1 MLLSEGAVV
10 WWLENNIFPFCCVD
24 HLSLLFQCLCDMFA
38 HLEVI
43 MWLPSQLSTLNDRMV
58 VFMWHR
64 IFIFL
69 IPLELLCSQHHPR
82 YYKSVFPNLTS
93 TECQLLYLFSAQLS
107 PPGCHR
113 KRLTSL
119 SGGSRQVSKDLKKIF
134 ELCPMLVISWLG
146 RSCQQHIYLLEFNYW
161 ISISPF
167 FSTKRFALSF
177 DSRNKWQ
184 TSDDF

>member
-43 MWLPSQLSTLNDRMV
+43 MWLPSQLSTPNDRTV

-69 IPLELLCSQHHPR
+69 IPLELLCSQYHPR

-119 SGGSRQVSKDLKKIF
+119 SGQQAGFKRPEINFWIVSHASYKMIWEDLVNNIF
-134 ELCPMLVISWLG
+134 I
-146 RSCQQHIYLLEFNYW
+146 F
-161 ISISPF
+161 
-167 FSTKRFALSF
+167 
-177 DSRNKWQ
+177 
-184 TSDDF
+184 